1 MEEARKKQAENV
13 HSLVERVGLSQFQ
26 YQSMK
31 ESTERQFKLEKQI
44 QELQVINQ
52 QLQPTRAEKQVY
64 ALLTAVQTMRKTGCF
79 GDTRH
84 PIGFEWPLATDLLRM
99 PKDVSIEI

>member
-1 MEEARKKQAENV
+1 M
-13 HSLVERVGLSQFQ
+13 VERVGLSQFQ

-64 ALLTAVQTMRKTGCF
+64 ALLTALQTIRKTGCF

-84 PIGFEWPLATDLLRM
+84 PIGFEWP
-99 PKDVSIEI
+99 